1 MTTHLLQPERIVL
14 PDAIAVGALVEITD
28 GIIRDIRFGKDPSA
42 RPIPGTLL
50 PGLIDL
56 QVNGAGGRSVQE
68 ASKEALDHIAQI
80 VGEHGASAFL
90 PTLITE
96 EWSALL
102 AQVRGLAQWIESYGG
117 TGATPLGIHV
127 EGPFLINA
135 GAHDPSWLID
145 PTPERIDELLDA
157 GDGKIRLVTLAP
169 GRTGAPAAV
178 AALCKAG
185 VTVSL
190 GHGTGPQGIA
200 ECVAAG
206 ATMATHL
213 FNAMG
218 NSDHREPGMA
228 HTLMETDKVSCSLIP
243 DGHHVHPILVRQA
256 LKIMGVPRCVLIT
269 DSVSAT
275 GMPDGEYLLGQLP
288 VTLQDGTVRNADGT
302 LAGAALTMSEAASR
316 FLSMVPDA
324 SAWCLGQVAAR
335 NPAQCIGANDWGV
348 IAAGRRGEFAVLQED
363 GSLTRIDLDSMH
375 PDAN

>member
-14 PDAIAVGALVEITD
+14 PDAIAVGALVEVVD
-28 GIIRDIRFGKDPSA
+28 GIIRDIRFEKDPSA
-42 RPIPGTLL
+42 RQIPGTLL

-68 ASKEALDHIAQI
+68 ASTEALDHIAQC

-102 AQVRGLAQWIESYGG
+102 AQVRCVAQWIENYRGA
-117 TGATPLGIHV
+117 GATPLGIHV

-135 GAHDPSWLID
+135 GAHDPAWLID
-145 PTPERIDELLDA
+145 PTSERIRELLDA
-157 GDGKIRLVTLAP
+157 GAGKIRLVTLAP
-169 GRTGAPAAV
+169 GRAGAPAAV
-178 AALCKAG
+178 AALCEAG

-190 GHGTGPQGIA
+190 GHGTGQQGIS

-228 HTLMETDKVSCSLIP
+228 HTLMETQEVSCSLIP

-256 LKIMGVPRCVLIT
+256 LKLIGVARCILIT

-275 GMPDGEYLLGQLP
+275 GMPDGEYVLGQLP
-288 VTLQDGTVRNADGT
+288 VTLQNGTVRNADGT
-302 LAGAALTMSEAASR
+302 LAGAALTMAEAANR

-324 SAWCLGQVAAR
+324 SAWCLGQVASR
-335 NPAQCIGANDWGV
+335 NPAQCIAAKNWGV
-348 IAAGRRGEFAVLQED
+348 LEPGRRAEFALLQEN
-363 GSLTRIDLDSMH
+363 GSLTRIDLDSKH
-375 PDAN
+375 TDAN